1 MKIACNFSAQVLAK
15 NVNTSKDGKEYY
27 NATIFIPSTG
37 EAGAISISE
46 DTYKSITPGEPYSFN
61 AEYNDKYSS
70 LRVIGIE

>member
-1 MKIACNFSAQVLAK
+1 MKINCNFDATVLAT
-15 NVNTSKDGKEYY
+15 NVNTSKDGREFY

-46 DTYKSITPGEPYSFN
+46 DIYKSISPNESYNFK

-70 LRVIGIE
+70 LRVVGIC